1 MKIVFSENLK
11 QEETS
16 NVMMMEEDGERT
28 DAQLSVFFLLLV
40 IIMITSTGVIDSPVQ
55 YAAQRLGISGNIM
68 PRLLCILGELLLLAL
83 VMRKWF
89 YRSEVILWLKKS
101 KDLFWLIFPKVL
113 GGIFLCGIIAV
124 AFPLTSFMAFFDS
137 NSIEGNFVASVLGSL
152 MYFGT
157 IVGVTIVSTLKDFG
171 MHPGPAMTLLLS
183 APAVSLPSVLALV
196 PIVGAKKSAFFLI
209 LVIVFSAFSGLIF
222 GATF

>member
-1 MKIVFSENLK
+1 
-11 QEETS
+11 
-16 NVMMMEEDGERT
+16 
-28 DAQLSVFFLLLV
+28 
-40 IIMITSTGVIDSPVQ
+40 
-55 YAAQRLGISGNIM
+55 
-68 PRLLCILGELLLLAL
+68 
-83 VMRKWF
+83 MRKWF